1 MIWRL
6 LIALVLSFVILP
18 TGSYLAPD
26 PLEGTEL
33 TVPDDLATEARSQAV
48 KLTTVYGIKAPT
60 VRFVDSKAAGV
71 TVEKPSSQGV
81 IAEIRLGL
89 PVQAAPF
96 RQQPELFA
104 AVLSHEVGHAV
115 MIARNEGFPPA
126 AIFLMYAVG
135 LFPFL
140 FTFPTKRG
148 QVGAA
153 LGIGAS
159 LSLLCS
165 IPAIAL
171 PHLAYQY
178 VILGLTISGVALWGI
193 RPDATKLTATPSVIQ
208 VLKTHVPSARTL
220 ALAGLIAI
228 PAFFSA
234 AWVIGW
240 LNSQRELR
248 ADVFGACATSPAAMK
263 SALLH
268 LTSERTS
275 AFREALDTFH
285 PSLADRVELLDAMER
300 DTVKEHAC
308 AALLAGERDPTMA
321 GQTQQ

>member
-26 PLEGTEL
+26 PLEATEL
-33 TVPDDLATEARSQAV
+33 TVPDDLATEAQSQLV
-48 KLTTVYGIKAPT
+48 KLATTYGIKTPT
-60 VRFVDSKAAGV
+60 VRFVDSRAAGV

-81 IAEIRLGL
+81 VTEIRLGL

-96 RQQPELFA
+96 RQQPELFT

-115 MIARNEGFPPA
+115 MIARSESFPPA
-126 AIFLMYAVG
+126 AIFLMYAIG

-140 FTFPTKRG
+140 IIFPSKRG
-148 QVGAA
+148 QVLFA
-153 LGIGAS
+153 LSIGVC
-159 LSLLCS
+159 LTVLCS
-165 IPAIAL
+165 IPSVAL

-178 VILGLTISGVALWGI
+178 TICGLTLIGIGLWTFGTGASKSTS
-193 RPDATKLTATPSVIQ
+193 DLSANQTGSA
-208 VLKTHVPSARTL
+208 HVPAARTL
-220 ALAGLIAI
+220 ALTGLIAI
-228 PAFFSA
+228 PAFFIAS
-234 AWVIGW
+234 WVIGG

-275 AFREALDTFH
+275 AIREALDTFH
-285 PSLADRVELLDAMER
+285 PSLADRVEILDAMER
-300 DTVKEHAC
+300 DTV
-308 AALLAGERDPTMA
+308 
-321 GQTQQ
+321 